1 MFYFAES
8 FNKIIGMVTQD
19 GKHSVTVL
27 LMSSIVLITPDK
39 FMVGVRQ
46 GAVFISIHI
55 NAFSSSEEILF
66 SPNVEDHL
74 LLCLNT
80 LGLNI
85 KMLI

>member
-8 FNKIIGMVTQD
+8 FNKIIGRVTQD
-19 GKHSVTVL
+19 GKHTVTVL

-55 NAFSSSEEILF
+55 NAFSSEEILF